1 MEIRARHWLS
11 ASGVAALVHAALVLG
26 LPQSSPPLP
35 KEVAVTIQLGE
46 MGAPEGEAGGGG
58 ESAAALEADSAQVAA
73 AEPDEAPV
81 LVGTPTPPVAIPTP
95 VKPKVS
101 KPPEPVKQRSSA
113 PTAKPVARTSP
124 PKSRA
129 TSESKSKPPRADTA
143 SPAVVAKG
151 PGRGTGTGTRGQG
164 QAAGGSGSTKGAGQG
179 AGSQGVANYQGTL
192 AAWLNRHK
200 RYPDRARRLRQQGTV
215 RVSFTIDRQG
225 RLISHRIVGASGY
238 PLLDQE
244 VDALVRR
251 ASPMPPFPAGLTQ
264 SQLTITVPISFNLR

>member
-1 MEIRARHWLS
+1 MRR
-11 ASGVAALVHAALVLG
+11 
-26 LPQSSPPLP
+26 PSPSPN
-35 KEVAVTIQLGE
+35 
-46 MGAPEGEAGGGG
+46 
-58 ESAAALEADSAQVAA
+58 
-73 AEPDEAPV
+73 
-81 LVGTPTPPVAIPTP
+81 
-95 VKPKVS
+95 
-101 KPPEPVKQRSSA
+101 RRA
-113 PTAKPVARTSP
+113 PTRPA
-124 PKSRA
+124 
-129 TSESKSKPPRADTA
+129 
-143 SPAVVAKG
+143 PAVAAKG
-151 PGRGTGTGTRGQG
+151 PGRGAGAGARGQG
-164 QAAGGSGSTKGAGQG
+164 QAAGGSGSAKGAGQG

-244 VDALVRR
+244 VEALVRR